1 VCHSDSLF
9 EGGIVHDLKKL
20 TFHYLKELHESL
32 KYSRVARNF
41 VLVKTKTSINAL
53 VELMDDPDER
63 IALEVENKL
72 REHGVE
78 LLPMLERLFE
88 ESLDNPVKAE
98 RLDRLL
104 KQLQFEELCNNFK
117 NWLSSVDKNLLEG
130 VFYVCKFQYPHLTVE
145 ELQMEFLKLK
155 EAVWLE
161 INPKQTSFEHV
172 KVLNRVFFDHFD
184 FKRSASFP
192 VSPFDLFANTVFETR
207 EGSDLA
213 LGLIYSIVAQEL
225 DIPIYSVTSYK
236 HTDPFLLAYIDRH
249 DMLSLLDWGIDNNG
263 VLFYISVANK
273 GVIVD
278 PQRLKKIYTE
288 RGLEHQRAL
297 FEPAANTQII
307 KKYLLELKR
316 VCGNNAQFRYKM
328 DDLSLLIQIFDRYG
342 ASNS

>member
-1 VCHSDSLF
+1 M
-9 EGGIVHDLKKL
+9 
-20 TFHYLKELHESL
+20 
-32 KYSRVARNF
+32 
-41 VLVKTKTSINAL
+41 LVNTETSINAL

-63 IALEVENKL
+63 IAAEVENKL
-72 REHGVE
+72 REHGVD
-78 LLPMLERLFE
+78 LIPMLERLFE

-104 KQLQFEELCNNFK
+104 KQLQFEALCSNFK
-117 NWLSSVDKNLLEG
+117 TWIDSDDKNLLEG
-130 VFYVCKFQYPHLTVE
+130 VYYVCKFQYPDLRAE
-145 ELQMEFLKLK
+145 ELRSEFLRLK

-184 FKRSASFP
+184 FKRSAAFP
-192 VSPFDLFANTVFETR
+192 ASPFDLFANTVFETR
-207 EGSDLA
+207 EGSDLI

-225 DIPIYSVTSYK
+225 NIPIYGVISPK

-288 RGLEHQRAL
+288 RGMEHQRAL

-307 KKYLLELKR
+307 KKYLMELKR
-316 VCGNNAQFRYKM
+316 VCSNNAQFRYKM
-328 DDLSLLIQIFDRYG
+328 EGISTLIQLFQTHKVG
-342 ASNS
+342 SQF

>member
-1 VCHSDSLF
+1 MCHSDSLF

-172 KVLNRVFFDHFD
+172 KVLNRVFFD
-184 FKRSASFP
+184 P
-192 VSPFDLFANTVFETR
+192 NLF
-207 EGSDLA
+207 
-213 LGLIYSIVAQEL
+213 ISIL
-225 DIPIYSVTSYK
+225 
-236 HTDPFLLAYIDRH
+236 
-249 DMLSLLDWGIDNNG
+249 N
-263 VLFYISVANK
+263 
-273 GVIVD
+273 
-278 PQRLKKIYTE
+278 
-288 RGLEHQRAL
+288 
-297 FEPAANTQII
+297 
-307 KKYLLELKR
+307 
-316 VCGNNAQFRYKM
+316 
-328 DDLSLLIQIFDRYG
+328 
-342 ASNS
+342 

>member
-1 VCHSDSLF
+1 M
-9 EGGIVHDLKKL
+9 
-20 TFHYLKELHESL
+20 
-32 KYSRVARNF
+32 
-41 VLVKTKTSINAL
+41 LVNTKTSINAL

-63 IALEVENKL
+63 IAAEVENKL
-72 REHGVE
+72 REHGVD
-78 LLPMLERLFE
+78 LIPMLERLFE

-104 KQLQFEELCNNFK
+104 KQLQFEALCTNFK
-117 NWLSSVDKNLLEG
+117 NWIASDEKNLLEG
-130 VFYVCKFQYPHLTVE
+130 VYYVCKFQYPDLRAE
-145 ELQMEFLKLK
+145 ELRSEFLRLK

-192 VSPFDLFANTVFETR
+192 VTPFDLFANTVFETR
-207 EGSDLA
+207 EGSDLI

-225 DIPIYSVTSYK
+225 DIPIYGVTSPK
-236 HTDPFLLAYIDRH
+236 HSDPFLLAYIDRH

-273 GVIVD
+273 GVVVD

-288 RGLEHQRAL
+288 RGMEHQRAL

-307 KKYLLELKR
+307 KKYLMELKR
-316 VCGNNAQFRYKM
+316 VCSNNAHFRYKM
-328 DDLSLLIQIFDRYG
+328 EDISRLIQLFDTHRG
-342 ASNS
+342 ESQ